1 MAIFSRKLAMKI
13 LVAVDGSRY
22 TKKMLAFLSTHSETF
37 GANAQYT
44 ILNVQAPLPYR
55 AEQVAGREAVEKWR
69 EEETSKVLEPIRKFL
84 SRHEIFFTTKVVV
97 GVAGER
103 IASIAQS
110 GKYDMVVMG
119 SHGHTTVGTVLL
131 GSVAQRVLSNC
142 SVPVLLIR

>member
-1 MAIFSRKLAMKI
+1 MFLRKLAMKI

-44 ILNVQAPLPYR
+44 ILNVQPPLPYR
-55 AEQVAGREAVEKWR
+55 AEQLAGREAVQKWR
-69 EEETSKVLEPIRKFL
+69 QEEASKVLEPIRKFL
-84 SRHEIFFTTKVVV
+84 SRHDIPFTTKVVV

-119 SHGHTTVGTVLL
+119 SHGHGMVGAILL